1 MSGEIRDWP
10 RVDSEQLGDY
20 RVFQLRQDTRRSP
33 RTGKHHTFY
42 VLDTGDWINVVAVTN
57 DDQIVLIRQFRHGI
71 EEVTL
76 EIPGGMVD
84 ETDGSPMES
93 ARRELLEETG
103 YEAEE
108 LVHIGTM
115 TPNPAILNNRCHTYL
130 ALNARLVAAPQM
142 DGSEDIQTVLVEA
155 AEVPALIA
163 SGQINHALVLA
174 AFYFYGQ
181 YRTCSLSESG
191 S

>member
-142 DGSEDIQTVLVEA
+142 DGSEDIQTELVEA

>member
-1 MSGEIRDWP
+1 MSDTVENWSRTDS
-10 RVDSEQLGDY
+10 RVLGDF
-20 RVFQLRQDTRRSP
+20 RVFRLREDTRLSP
-33 RTGKHHTFY
+33 RTGKHHKFF
-42 VLDTGDWINVVAVTN
+42 VLDTGDWINVVPVTPDN
-57 DDQIVLIRQFRHGI
+57 RIVLIRQFRHGT

-84 ETDGSPMES
+84 AGEPPKLS

-115 TPNPAILNNRCHTYL
+115 TPNPAILNNRCHTFL
-130 ALNARLVAAPQM
+130 ARNVRYVAEPKM
-142 DGSEDIQTVLVEA
+142 DGSEDIQVEVVHSS
-155 AEVPALIA
+155 EVPGLIA
-163 SGQINHALVLA
+163 TGKISHALVIA

-181 YRTCSLSESG
+181 YG
-191 S
+191 GDK

>member
-33 RTGKHHTFY
+33 RTGIHHTFY